1 MTLQLPGRFETK
13 QALES
18 ALQDIVD
25 LRSARGLL
33 RDLCRQGE
41 RDGSGK
47 ITAAAKQIVHPDQM
61 VWIVV
66 GDQAKIQKGI
76 DELGFGE
83 IHKMSPDGEILN

>member
-1 MTLQLPGRFETK
+1 MN
-13 QALES
+13 ALNLE
-18 ALQDIVD
+18 Q
-25 LRSARGLL
+25 
-33 RDLCRQGE
+33 
-41 RDGSGK
+41 
-47 ITAAAKQIVHPDQM
+47 ITAAAKEIVHPDQM